1 MIRTLIVDDDALVR
15 ATLSSLLDWESCGY
29 RIVQDCLNG
38 QQALDYL
45 RLQDVD
51 LLITDIKMPGMGG
64 LKLLEQLRAS
74 ARMPVSVV
82 LSGYDEFE
90 LVREAFRLGA
100 YDYLLKANLTEA
112 ELRRL
117 LTDLREKVFHDAA
130 RPEGR
135 AKNRTSQP
143 REVRFLL
150 SCFLFGLGRPLSL
163 HLGQGGHGGDG
174 SAAAGG
180 DAGGPVGES

>member
-117 LTDLREKVFHDAA
+117 LTDLREKVFH
-130 RPEGR
+130 
-135 AKNRTSQP
+135 
-143 REVRFLL
+143 
-150 SCFLFGLGRPLSL
+150 
-163 HLGQGGHGGDG
+163 
-174 SAAAGG
+174 
-180 DAGGPVGES
+180 